1 VSPPGLQGSMFN
13 NVIYFIIV
21 LLLYNIS
28 FSGARP
34 EEPFRLTLVLFFL
47 FWLLFALYCKLSFQR
62 LMARS
67 ERNGDRSLAGRY
79 QGLVFRLSIL
89 AILLFSLNVWLLHL
103 KYWLQAVPGIGRI
116 TAVHGLL
123 AVMIFVFYLATIWF
137 FGHPAYVKAYGTS
150 LTRPSFVLSNIRLN
164 VPILFPWVFLSL
176 VHDLFSMIPWP
187 AVQAFLR
194 DPPGQM
200 AFFALFLGLLMVFMP
215 RLIQSWWGCEPFP
228 ATEKAEALRG
238 FLAEKGFRYRH
249 MLKWP
254 IFEGR
259 MLTAGI
265 MGLVPRYRYIL
276 ITESLMELLDLEE
289 LKAVVAHEMG
299 HAKYRH
305 LLFYLLFFLGFMVV
319 SFGLFDIFLYFLAA
333 HPWFMDLLQR
343 EDGKGAGLFY
353 LFLSLPVLLTMLVY
367 FRYVMG
373 FFMRHFE
380 RQADLY
386 SAQSLGGPRRII
398 SSLEKIAVLSG
409 RIRDLPSWH
418 HFSIRERVG
427 FLWRTTEEPG
437 LAKRHNRFVAS
448 AFAVYLISLVGLGYA
463 LNFSPLK
470 EGLLLRWTERSLQ
483 RQIEIQPHNVQ
494 LYQNLAMVYHAVGQ
508 YREAMKTYDR
518 LIRLDPE
525 HAIAL
530 NNLAWLLAT
539 AEDHGLRDEKRA
551 LILAKKAVALE
562 RSAMVLD
569 TLAEA
574 YFVNGMIPQAV
585 STIKEAIDLTENGKA
600 YYEQQL
606 RRFQEKNDS
615 G

>member
-1 VSPPGLQGSMFN
+1 MFN
-13 NVIYFIIV
+13 NIIYFIIV

-28 FSGARP
+28 FPGSKP
-34 EEPFRLTLVLFFL
+34 EEPLVFSIVLFFL
-47 FWLLFALYCKLSFQR
+47 FWVLFAFYCKVSFRR
-62 LMARS
+62 LMVRAAKDDEEEGS
-67 ERNGDRSLAGRY
+67 SAGLY

-103 KYWLQAVPGIGRI
+103 KYWLQAIPGIGRV
-116 TAVHGLL
+116 TAIHGLL
-123 AVMIFVFYLATIWF
+123 AVMVFVFYLATIWF
-137 FGHPAYVKAYGTS
+137 FGHPAYGAAFRS
-150 LTRPSFVLSNIRLN
+150 PLTRASFVFSNIRLN
-164 VPILFPWVFLSL
+164 VPILFPWLFLSL
-176 VHDLFSMIPWP
+176 VHDLLYIAPWP
-187 AVQAFLR
+187 SVQEFLN

-200 AFFALFLGLLMVFMP
+200 VFFALFLGLLMVFMP

-228 ATEKAEALRG
+228 ASEKAEALRG
-238 FLAEKGFRYRH
+238 FLADRGFRYRH
-249 MLKWP
+249 MLRWP

-276 ITESLMELLDLEE
+276 ITQSLMDVLSIEE

-299 HAKYRH
+299 HVKYRH
-305 LLFYLLFFLGFMVV
+305 LLFYLVFFLGFMVL

-333 HPWFMDLLQR
+333 HPFFMDLIQMG
-343 EDGKGAGLFY
+343 DGRGTSLFY
-353 LFLSLPVLLTMLVY
+353 LVLSLPVLLTMLVY

-386 SAQSLGGPRRII
+386 SAQSLGGPGEII

-409 RIRDLPSWH
+409 KIRDLPSWH
-418 HFSIRERVG
+418 HFSIRQRVG
-427 FLWRTTEEPG
+427 FLWRTNAEPG
-437 LAKRHNRFVAS
+437 LVKKHNRFVGS
-448 AFAVYLISLVGLGYA
+448 AFTVYLISIVGLGYG

-470 EGLLLRWTERSLQ
+470 ERLLLHWTERSLQ
-483 RQIEIQPHNVQ
+483 RQIEVEPDNVR
-494 LYQNLAMVYHAVGQ
+494 LYQNLAMVYHTVGKH
-508 YREAMKTYDR
+508 REALKTYER
-518 LIRLDPE
+518 IIGLEPE
-525 HAIAL
+525 NSLAL

-539 AEDHGLRDEKRA
+539 AEEQNLRDEKRA
-551 LILAKKAVALE
+551 LLLAEQAVALE
-562 RSAMVLD
+562 RSAMYLD

-574 YFVNGMIPQAV
+574 YFVNGLVQEAV
-585 STIKEAIDLTENGKA
+585 TTIKEAIAVAEDGKG

-606 RRFQEKNDS
+606 RRFQGKNDS